1 MFFQSKPQCLTRDNC
16 FLACFDRK
24 LIFSK
29 KDKENPSWF
38 PGFIFFYG
46 FDSSGKCV
54 PLTPFSKENVPLNK
68 QTSSSKKPTNFQI
81 IFFKTNHSAQRG
93 PLASSLLA
101 SRGSSACSSQ
111 SLDLVLL
118 RKYYTQVSSSYSP
131 NYSGVIL
138 EWWKVVLLRHCIADI
153 FSSLAE

>member
-1 MFFQSKPQCLTRDNC
+1 MISRFYLFQN
-16 FLACFDRK
+16 
-24 LIFSK
+24 
-29 KDKENPSWF
+29 
-38 PGFIFFYG
+38 
-46 FDSSGKCV
+46 
-54 PLTPFSKENVPLNK
+54 
-68 QTSSSKKPTNFQI
+68 KPTNFQI

-93 PLASSLLA
+93 PLASLLA

-138 EWWKVVLLRHCIADI
+138 E
-153 FSSLAE
+153 